1 MVYSPNKISF
11 GAIMWELDRI
21 DYELLRLLRKNAR
34 MPNKDLAE
42 RVGVAAST
50 CLERVRRMRESGVIK
65 GFHAELEPD
74 AIGCNLQAMISI
86 RLAVHAKVQVTAFHD
101 HLLQL
106 PEVLGFFHLAGAND
120 FLVHVGVSDSA
131 SLRRMVLESITTRP
145 EVAHVETNLIFEF
158 RRNTDLPAALPASV
172 TGADR

>member
-1 MVYSPNKISF
+1 ML
-11 GAIMWELDRI
+11 ALDRI

-50 CLERVRRMRESGVIK
+50 CLERVRRMREAGVIK

-86 RLAVHAKVQVTAFHD
+86 RLVVHAKTQVTAFHD

-106 PEVLGFFHLAGAND
+106 PEVLGFFHVAGAND
-120 FLVHVGVSDSA
+120 FLVHVGVADSA
-131 SLRRMVLESITTRP
+131 ALRRLVLESFTTRP

-158 RRNTDLPAALPASV
+158 RRNTDLPTTPPHAIRL
-172 TGADR
+172 ADER